1 MDQLTYNDLVRR
13 FGSNQAFDLLLTI
26 EKLARI
32 KDYITHMDEE
42 TRLKRAL
49 EALNNVN
56 LAVQT
61 LEEYISD
68 VPSTLRTN

>member
-1 MDQLTYNDLVRR
+1 MYELTYNDLVRR
-13 FGSNQAFDLLLTI
+13 YGNTQAFDLLLTI

-56 LAVQT
+56 LAIQP

-68 VPSTLRTN
+68 VPNTLRTN